1 MTANGSAYSWWQVW
15 LLASRP
21 KTLWAALSPVIVGG
35 AMALDAGA
43 VHPTAW
49 IAAAMGAILIQ
60 IGTNFANDLFD
71 YQKETDTAERIGPM
85 RVTQAGLVTLQQMK
99 IATIVVF
106 GLALVVGIYLV
117 WLGGWPIV
125 IIGLASILCGVIYT
139 AGPFPL
145 GYNGLGDIFVLIFFG
160 PVAVGGTFFVI
171 TSNMT
176 PLVILAGIP
185 AGMLATAILA
195 VNNLRDIE
203 TDAAGGKKTLAVR
216 CGRTFTRI
224 EYLIMVL
231 AAALF
236 PVGHYIVT
244 GDHAWAMLAALCL
257 LLAIAPLRK
266 VFTITDGAILNDT
279 LAATG
284 RVMFVYSL
292 LFSVGWLL

>member
-1 MTANGSAYSWWQVW
+1 MTANKPGYSWWQIW

-21 KTLWAALSPVIVGG
+21 KTLWAALSPVVIGG
-35 AMALDAGA
+35 AMALDAGP

-49 IAAAMGAILIQ
+49 FAAAMGAILIQ

-71 YQKETDTAERIGPM
+71 YQKETDTTKRIGPM
-85 RVTQAGLVTLQQMK
+85 RVTQAGLVSPHQMK
-99 IATIVVF
+99 IATIAVF
-106 GLALVVGIYLV
+106 GLAFLVGIYLV
-117 WLGGWPIV
+117 YLGGWPIV
-125 IIGLASILCGVIYT
+125 IIGLASIFCGIIYT

-160 PVAVGGTFFVI
+160 PVAAGGTYYVM
-171 TSNMT
+171 TSTIT
-176 PLVILAGIP
+176 PLAILAGIP

-195 VNNLRDIE
+195 VNNLRDID

-216 CGRTFTRI
+216 CGRTFTRV
-224 EYLIMVL
+224 EYLVMVL
-231 AAALF
+231 VAALF

-244 GDHAWAMLAALCL
+244 RDHAWAMLAALCL
-257 LLAIAPLRK
+257 LLAIVPFRR
-266 VFTITDGAILNDT
+266 VFTITDGAVLNET

-292 LFSVGWLL
+292 LFSIGWLL

>member
-1 MTANGSAYSWWQVW
+1 MTSDRSDYSRWQIW

-21 KTLWAALSPVIVGG
+21 KTLWAALSPVIIGG
-35 AMALDAGA
+35 ALALDAGA

-49 IAAAMGAILIQ
+49 IAAAVGAILIQ

-71 YQKETDTAERIGPM
+71 YQKKTDTAERIGPL

-99 IATIVVF
+99 LATIAVF
-106 GLALVVGIYLV
+106 TLAFLVGVYLV
-117 WLGGWPIV
+117 YLGGWPIV
-125 IIGLASILCGVIYT
+125 IVGLASILCGVIYT

-160 PVAVGGTFFVI
+160 PVAVGGTFYVI
-171 TSNMT
+171 TSTIT
-176 PLVILAGIP
+176 PLAIVAGIP
-185 AGMLATAILA
+185 PGMLATAILA

-216 CGRTFTRI
+216 CGRTFTRM
-224 EYLIMVL
+224 EYFIMVVV
-231 AAALF
+231 AALF
-236 PVGHYIVT
+236 PVGHYAIT
-244 GDHAWAMLAALCL
+244 GTHAWAMLAALCL
-257 LLAIAPLRK
+257 LPAIIPLRR
-266 VFTITDGAILNDT
+266 VFTITDGAVLNDT